1 MGYGDQLMGSGLA
14 RGAAARGKRIAL
26 GDGRR
31 ILWDEHSEEIFRG
44 NPNLAPPGSE
54 RDLDIEWLPFF
65 KGHRQYNKR
74 LGARWKWNLSFH
86 AVPGELFFEPAEL
99 AAGRRY
105 GTGFVVVEPQ
115 SAQWKTVA
123 ANKDWGVR
131 NFQAVADRLRAAG
144 FRVVQ
149 FRGDRSPVA
158 LAGVEQLATRSFRDA
173 LAVLSHAALYIGGEG
188 GLHHGAAAVH
198 IPAVVIFGGF
208 IPPSVTGYATH
219 TNLTGGAAACG
230 SLHPCPHCRRAMLSI
245 SVDHVFNATLAHLS
259 EPSRKYG

>member
-31 ILWDEHSEEIFRG
+31 ILWDKHSEEIFRG

-54 RDLDIEWLPFF
+54 RDPDIEWLPFY

-74 LGARWKWNLSFH
+74 LGPRWKWNLAFH
-86 AVPGELFFEPAEL
+86 AAPGELFFDAAEL

-105 GTGFVVVEPQ
+105 SKGFVVIEPQ

-144 FRVVQ
+144 FRVAQ
-149 FRGDRSPVA
+149 FRGDLSATA
-158 LAGVEQLATRSFRDA
+158 LSGVEQLATRSFRDA
-173 LAVLSHAALYIGGEG
+173 LSLLSHAALYIGGEG
-188 GLHHGAAAVH
+188 GLHHGAAAVR
-198 IPAVVIFGGF
+198 IPAVVLFGGF

-219 TNLTGGAAACG
+219 TNLTGGAVACG

-245 SVDHVFNATLAHLS
+245 SVDDVFNAAIGHLS
-259 EPSRKYG
+259 EQQRKYG